1 MPGAERGQQ
10 SPQPACLTGVGI
22 AVDEPPYFD
31 HRPSRIVEPLLVEL
45 RERQAKAHI
54 IGGTELVG
62 VALQRFELGHR
73 GERLGE
79 WTGKE
84 FRTTEQGGEAV
95 ARRLGALP
103 VRFGRG
109 IGVPARRESFLRRKA
124 GPGPGQPYVDERGV
138 HELDEGV
145 EYGFH
150 HAGHESEERPE
161 EAGKQERAWLHAGQ
175 RQHQGD
181 DRPPAHEKGDDASQ
195 VPEWI
200 GVEGFGAATQ
210 AFRKERHAP
219 KVEAG
224 QWRGKLTGVVV
235 SP

>member
-22 AVDEPPYFD
+22 AVDEPPHFN
-31 HRPSRIVEPLLVEL
+31 HGASRIVEPLLIEL
-45 RERQAKAHI
+45 REGQAEAHI
-54 IGGTELVG
+54 FGGSELAG
-62 VALQRFELGHR
+62 VPLQRFELRHR
-73 GERLGE
+73 GERLTEGTRE
-79 WTGKE
+79 ELGA
-84 FRTTEQGGEAV
+84 TEQGGEAI
-95 ARRLGALP
+95 ARRLGALA

-109 IGVPARRESFLRRKA
+109 IGVPACRECLLRREAASGA
-124 GPGPGQPYVDERGV
+124 GQPDVDEHSV
-138 HELDEGV
+138 YELDERV
-145 EYGFH
+145 EDRLH
-150 HAGHESEERPE
+150 HAGHESEEGPE
-161 EAGKQERAWLHAGQ
+161 ESGKQERARLHAGQ
-175 RQHQGD
+175 RQHEGD
-181 DRPPAHEKGDDASQ
+181 DCAAAHEKGNHASQ
-195 VPEWI
+195 VPERI